1 MTFIKQLKP
10 WPHKD
15 DEPYSTNSLSTSPNS
30 YSPFNPI
37 PAYEKPRPRL
47 HHFSHSTGA
56 VTTMQKPSSPA
67 PYEAQN
73 TFPANG
79 IFGVSL
85 EESVNCA
92 YATIQIRD
100 KNNQSAVGNIPVIVA
115 NCARFLKK
123 DATQV
128 EGIFRLSGSAR
139 RIRELQLILTDPAQN
154 YGKDL
159 DWSLF
164 TVHDAANLLRR
175 YLNNLPE
182 PIIPLE
188 FYNKFREP
196 LDEYPE
202 IVEHLQ
208 GYNAISATTP
218 PLSAAI
224 SPVMKVEEAELP
236 VAAMTLKLSQ
246 TTDQTDSIDPIDKHP
261 TDSSSSSEPSP
272 TVSEKPSSENTSE
285 KSKSVDKVQLR
296 KETKKAIREY
306 RDLID
311 QLPILN
317 QQLLLYILDLLF
329 TFSQESEKNLMPAVN
344 LASIFQPSII
354 SHPDHDMSPKEYHM
368 SRAVTQFL
376 IEQFPKLAGAVRA
389 WTPREQQTTNSL
401 PAPGQRVHSKSMS
414 SVELPI
420 SNINGIIVTE
430 ELPAASAITA
440 NGFPKDKSTADKKSD
455 PAQAKP
461 LIFHRA
467 ASRQNSDS
475 FSNPNSGRNSPLAS
489 PVEKQMGGFFQALK
503 RGASLTRRRR
513 SSSSTTSSMLGLDN
527 NLSNASLPTQRS
539 GNRNG
544 SIPHQRSGSVHI
556 VNPSAELSEASE
568 KNSEES
574 DSHFGSQ
581 NRLRTIPS
589 SDGRLNEES
598 VAEEQ
603 LAKTKEDEPQSNGT
617 NPPKKSAS
625 IVTITPNSKPSEVK
639 KPLIATMPA
648 SSSSEAVAFS
658 PQVQA
663 LAQEMSELES
673 SGAETSQ
680 SDFCDPSE
688 PASALAAA
696 NPISTTKRHRR
707 SISSLLS
714 RRPGSPTLS
723 LSQNSTFRKVDNNRL
738 FSSTSEL
745 PVSIDSA
752 LASPGAVSISGQSA
766 LGNVKGSGIELSTS
780 PRARSMAIFGH
791 SNDSESSVGLES
803 DEDGSTFSGRTD
815 SSRAAGSYTGSSR
828 RNVSRWRR
836 SLMALNIPIPSPD
849 SAGEEIKNPLANPA
863 LIEQYTMQ
871 ASKRDPSNPAE
882 ELQQGA
888 SSPGSRWL
896 KRLNRRKRTSD
907 VGGAIPVDTSDSGF
921 SS

>member
-15 DEPYSTNSLSTSPNS
+15 DDPYSTNSLSTSPNS
-30 YSPFNPI
+30 YSPFIPI
-37 PAYEKPRPRL
+37 PPHEKSRPRL

-56 VTTMQKPSSPA
+56 VTTMQTPA

-100 KNNQSAVGNIPVIVA
+100 KNNQSAVGKIPVLVA

-218 PLSAAI
+218 PISAAI

-246 TTDQTDSIDPIDKHP
+246 TTNQTDSIDPLDKHP

-272 TVSEKPSSENTSE
+272 TESEKPSSENTSD
-285 KSKSVDKVQLR
+285 KAKPVDKVQLR
-296 KETKKAIREY
+296 KETRQAIREY

-389 WTPREQQTTNSL
+389 WTPSEQQTTNSL
-401 PAPGQRVHSKSMS
+401 PAPGQRVHSKSIS
-414 SVELPI
+414 SVDLPI
-420 SNINGIIVTE
+420 SNINDIIVTE
-430 ELPAASAITA
+430 ELPAA
-440 NGFPKDKSTADKKSD
+440 NGFPKEKST

-475 FSNPNSGRNSPLAS
+475 FSNPNSGRNSPLVS
-489 PVEKQMGGFFQALK
+489 PVEKPMGGFFQALK
-503 RGASLTRRRR
+503 RGTSLTRRRR
-513 SSSSTTSSMLGLDN
+513 SSSSTTSSLLGLDN

-544 SIPHQRSGSVHI
+544 SIPHQRSGSVPII
-556 VNPSAELSEASE
+556 VNPAAEASEASE

-574 DSHFGSQ
+574 DSPFGGQ

-589 SDGRLNEES
+589 SDGRLNEDV

-603 LAKTKEDEPQSNGT
+603 LAKTKEDEPQSNGP
-617 NPPKKSAS
+617 NPPKKSSS
-625 IVTITPNSKPSEVK
+625 IVTITPNGKPSEVK
-639 KPLIATMPA
+639 KPIILAVPA
-648 SSSSEAVAFS
+648 NSSSEAVAVS

-663 LAQEMSELES
+663 LAHEMSELES
-673 SGAETSQ
+673 SEAETSQ

-688 PASALAAA
+688 PAKALAGA

-714 RRPGSPTLS
+714 RRPGSPSLS
-723 LSQNSTFRKVDNNRL
+723 LSQNSAFRKVDNHRL

-745 PVSIDSA
+745 PISIDSA

-766 LGNVKGSGIELSTS
+766 LGNTKGPGMDLSTS
-780 PRARSMAIFGH
+780 PRVRSMAIFGH
-791 SNDSESSVGLES
+791 SNDSESSIGLES

-815 SSRAAGSYTGSSR
+815 SSRAGDGAGSYTGSSR

-849 SAGEEIKNPLANPA
+849 SAGEEIRNPMANPA
-863 LIEQYTMQ
+863 LIEQYAMQ

-896 KRLNRRKRTSD
+896 KRLNRRKRGSD